1 MIGTGVSSMRQP
13 PRSAVFTTLQYSV
26 KRGLFQFRRHSDRLQ
41 EHSKNLRIELPSD
54 WEKSVLNQIVG
65 MKSQFQDGLLRIEY
79 TSEGIWN
86 ISNRTFSIRNE
97 SCDAITVV
105 AKMWPKR
112 VAGTKH
118 GAWGV
123 YHEARQQAEQSGADI
138 ALFVHEYAII
148 DGDRGSPILLDED
161 GVVWYSASPQAVDGI
176 TLHSILSE
184 LKSSGFPIQKGNLN
198 ERMVA
203 RCIECV
209 VLGSGLG
216 AATIESIDGEEI
228 GDGTTRLTDLCR
240 DILSSLEN
248 EDSSWTEVE

>member
-41 EHSKNLRIELPSD
+41 EHAKNLRIELPSD
-54 WEKSVLNQIVG
+54 WEKSVLNQLVS

>member
-41 EHSKNLRIELPSD
+41 EHAKNLRIELPSD
-54 WEKSVLNQIVG
+54 WEKSVLNQLVS

-240 DILSSLEN
+240 EILSSLEN

>member
-138 ALFVHEYAII
+138 ALFVHEYAVI

>member
-13 PRSAVFTTLQYSV
+13 PRSAVFTTLQYSM
-26 KRGLFQFRRHSDRLQ
+26 KRGLFQFSRHSDRLQ
-41 EHSKNLRIELPSD
+41 EHARNLRIELPSD

-123 YHEARQQAEQSGADI
+123 YHEARQKAEQSGADI

>member
-41 EHSKNLRIELPSD
+41 EHAKNLRIELPTE
-54 WEKSVLNQIVG
+54 WEKSVLNQLVD

-79 TSEGIWN
+79 TSERIWN

-97 SCDAITVV
+97 SCDAITVA

-123 YHEARQQAEQSGADI
+123 YHEARQKAEQSGADI
-138 ALFVHEYAII
+138 ALFVHEYAVI

-216 AATIESIDGEEI
+216 ASTIESIDGEEI

-240 DILSSLEN
+240 EILSSLEN

>member
-13 PRSAVFTTLQYSV
+13 PRSAVFTTLQYSI
-26 KRGLFQFRRHSDRLQ
+26 KRGLFQFKAHSTRLQ
-41 EHSKNLRIELPSD
+41 EHAKNLRIELPSD

-97 SCDAITVV
+97 SCDAITVA

-118 GAWGV
+118 GAWDV

-161 GVVWYSASPQAVDGI
+161 GVVWYSASQQAVDGI
-176 TLHSILSE
+176 TLHSILPE

-216 AATIESIDGEEI
+216 ASTIESIDGEEI
-228 GDGTTRLTDLCR
+228 GEGTTRLTDLCR
-240 DILSSLEN
+240 DILLRQED

>member
-41 EHSKNLRIELPSD
+41 EHAKNLRIELPTE
-54 WEKSVLNQIVG
+54 WEKSVLNQLVD

-79 TSEGIWN
+79 TSERIWN

-216 AATIESIDGEEI
+216 ASTIESIDGEEI

>member
-1 MIGTGVSSMRQP
+1 MSSMRQP
-13 PRSAVFTTLQYSV
+13 PRSAVFTTLQYSI
-26 KRGLFQFRRHSDRLQ
+26 KRGLFQFSQHSDRLQ
-41 EHSKNLRIELPSD
+41 EHAKNLRIELPSD
-54 WEKSVLNQIVG
+54 WERNVLNQIVG

-86 ISNRTFSIRNE
+86 ISNRRFSIRNE
-97 SCDAITVV
+97 SCDAITVA

-118 GAWGV
+118 GAWDV
-123 YHEARQQAEQSGADI
+123 YHEAKKQAEQSGADI
-138 ALFVHEYAII
+138 ALFVHEYTVI
-148 DGDRGSPILLDED
+148 DGDRGTPILLDED
-161 GVVWYSASPQAVDGI
+161 GVVWHSASPQAVDSI
-176 TLHSILSE
+176 TLHSILPE

-209 VLGSGLG
+209 VVGSGLG
-216 AATIESIDGEEI
+216 ASTIESIDGEEI

-240 DILSSLEN
+240 NILSRLED
-248 EDSSWTEVE
+248 EGSSWTEVE

>member
-1 MIGTGVSSMRQP
+1 MSSMRQP
-13 PRSAVFTTLQYSV
+13 PRSAVFTTLQYSM
-26 KRGLFQFRRHSDRLQ
+26 KRGLFQFNQHSARLQ
-41 EHSKNLRIELPSD
+41 EHAKNLRIELPTE
-54 WEKSVLNQIVG
+54 WEKSVLNQLVD

-79 TSEGIWN
+79 TSERIRN

-97 SCDAITVV
+97 SCDAITVA

-118 GAWGV
+118 GAWDV
-123 YHEARQQAEQSGADI
+123 YHEAKQQAGQSGADI
-138 ALFVHEYAII
+138 ALFVHEYAVI

-203 RCIECV
+203 HCIECV

-216 AATIESIDGEEI
+216 ASTIESIDGEEI

>member
-1 MIGTGVSSMRQP
+1 MRQP
-13 PRSAVFTTLQYSV
+13 PRSAVFTTLQYSI
-26 KRGLFQFRRHSDRLQ
+26 KRGLFLFSQHSDRLQ
-41 EHSKNLRIELPSD
+41 EHAKNLRIELPSD
-54 WEKSVLNQIVG
+54 WERNVLNQIVG

-86 ISNRTFSIRNE
+86 ISNRRFSIRNE
-97 SCDAITVV
+97 CCDAITVA

-118 GAWGV
+118 GAWDV
-123 YHEARQQAEQSGADI
+123 YHEAKKQAEQSGADI

-161 GVVWYSASPQAVDGI
+161 GVVWHSASPQAVDSI
-176 TLHSILSE
+176 TLHSILPE
-184 LKSSGFPIQKGNLN
+184 LQSSGFPIQKGNLN

-216 AATIESIDGEEI
+216 ASTIESIDGEEI

-240 DILSSLEN
+240 NILSRLED
-248 EDSSWTEVE
+248 EGSSWTEVE

>member
-41 EHSKNLRIELPSD
+41 EHAKNLRIELPSD
-54 WEKSVLNQIVG
+54 WEKSALNQIVG

-123 YHEARQQAEQSGADI
+123 YHEARQKAEQSGADI